1 MRQQTL
7 KSMHLAAVLRSPGSH
22 KPNDG
27 VIPEAVPTSDWQI
40 WRGKAGGAIFPC
52 DEWKML
58 GWDRV
63 LLLLIAYYAFCAPF
77 RTCMDVVASGG
88 WRLFELFGDL
98 FFLADVW
105 LNFRLAY
112 LENNQSIIA
121 RHRIASYYVT
131 GSSFGSMP
139 CPPHPSRSSYSY
151 PRLHPRTEM

>member
-98 FFLADVW
+98 FFNRQARSKAPTGIYIAVPYRTAIELSRC
-105 LNFRLAY
+105 LR
-112 LENNQSIIA
+112 QSA
-121 RHRIASYYVT
+121 FS
-131 GSSFGSMP
+131 
-139 CPPHPSRSSYSY
+139 C
-151 PRLHPRTEM
+151 E

>member
-1 MRQQTL
+1 MIDAPMNAPRHGSRFSKESLAGMRQQTL

-63 LLLLIAYYAFCAPF
+63 LLLLIAYYAFCA
-77 RTCMDVVASGG
+77 AH
-88 WRLFELFGDL
+88 E
-98 FFLADVW
+98 
-105 LNFRLAY
+105 
-112 LENNQSIIA
+112 
-121 RHRIASYYVT
+121 
-131 GSSFGSMP
+131 
-139 CPPHPSRSSYSY
+139 
-151 PRLHPRTEM
+151 